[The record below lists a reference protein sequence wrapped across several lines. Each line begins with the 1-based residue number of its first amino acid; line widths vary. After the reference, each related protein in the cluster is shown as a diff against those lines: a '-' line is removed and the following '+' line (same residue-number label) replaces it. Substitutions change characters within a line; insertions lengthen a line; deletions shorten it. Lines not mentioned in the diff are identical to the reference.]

1 MIGKLASKVV
11 KRLINHFVVADTEQ
25 ELYVYGFFI
34 LISQILYFTL
44 TTLFGILLDIVLESV
59 IFYVAFQF
67 IRRYA
72 GGIHASSE
80 LKCEI
85 ATTTSIFLCLSCI
98 KLCETTNIQ
107 IPILMLTII
116 STIFIFVLCPL
127 DTPEKPL
134 TKEEYKY
141 FRKISW
147 LILILIMLTICIG
160 WYFKIEFLMYPC
172 CMSLMLE
179 SILLILGKIKKLISN
194 NKLCLEEQK

>member
-1 MIGKLASKVV
+1 MINKLASKVV
-11 KRLINHFVVADTEQ
+11 KRLIDNSAIDDTEQ

-44 TTLFGILLDIVLESV
+44 TMIFGVLLDIVLESV

-85 ATTTSIFLCLSCI
+85 ATTTSIFLCLLCT
-98 KLCETTNIQ
+98 KLCETNNIQ
-107 IPILMLTII
+107 KQILVLTSIA
-116 STIFIFVLCPL
+116 TVLIFVLCPL

-134 TKEEYKY
+134 TKEECKY

-147 LILILIMLTICIG
+147 VILLFIMLAICTG
-160 WYFKIEFLMYPC
+160 WYFKLEFLIYPC
-172 CMSLMLE
+172 CMSLILE
-179 SILLILGKIKKLISN
+179 SILLVLGKIKRLI
-194 NKLCLEEQK
+194 KK